1 MITLKKNRHRQT
13 PLNSQKGTGLQIG
26 LSLLGGVLCVLL
38 LSGYCVHNLHHFAYY
53 YATHMP
59 HGKNEYPFIRELD
72 VRKIPE
78 SVNKD
83 FPNAHNLD
91 ERKGGGID
99 TGGLFQANDSWSV
112 DENFLTY
119 FPNYKK
125 NSDQAII
132 YTITSNYSLSKP
144 SYYHLTP
151 SPKDYQRT
159 VGVLKKLE
167 KRLKNE
173 SPKPII
179 NLQWLYN
186 LCYQNKRSEAY

>member
-13 PLNSQKGTGLQIG
+13 PLNSQKRTGLQIG

-59 HGKNEYPFIRELD
+59 HAQNEYPFIRELD

-91 ERKGGGID
+91 ERKGGGV
-99 TGGLFQANDSWSV
+99 GASNLFQKGDYWSLGE
-112 DENFLTY
+112 DGLAYYPDFDGNFDQIIFYDINHKFRLGKVEY
-119 FPNYKK
+119 
-125 NSDQAII
+125 SD
-132 YTITSNYSLSKP
+132 
-144 SYYHLTP
+144 LTP

-159 VGVLKKLE
+159 IGVLKKLE

-173 SPKPII
+173 SPKPVI
-179 NLQWLYN
+179 NLQWIYN
-186 LCYQNKRSEAY
+186 LWYQNQ